1 MISRWNY
8 FSITIVMGVVL
19 LMFQMTNVM
28 LEQWNHYEENRFVRS
43 WEELPSESSA
53 YALNAAAAEENR
65 GVVVYI
71 GSESASA
78 FRVIQQW
85 AVYTKQN
92 FVSCGTMEEYQ
103 ECGRELAAYPGKV
116 VSVHSED
123 IDWEDGEIWEILEE
137 NAAADD
143 SLVFCGLPES
153 GAIKGNAGLRSLLGI
168 SRVRAEE
175 VSVEGLRL
183 EEGFLLGGG
192 AEYRSVDPEENRL
205 RQDMD
210 LTFPWYILSEDTE
223 IYMRGILENESLE
236 LQEMPPVIWR
246 SPVKEANIYAVNG
259 DYMEEAYGLGLL
271 SAMWADGKECEIYPV
286 VNAQNL
292 VAVNYPGLA
301 PENSEE
307 IQAIYGQDLERLLR
321 DSVWPV
327 FIAAYRQNTL
337 GLTCMLA
344 PQFDYKDKN
353 LPEQNQLL
361 YYMKH
366 LNEERAE
373 VGLSGGRICGTPLE
387 QKLLED
393 QWFMEGT
400 LPDYQFT
407 SFYSTEGGNLE
418 ETLQND
424 ILKPVRTVVSRYD
437 GEPEVFGYLNE
448 YVTRQALLTDG
459 VNYTYSQDFLT
470 KCMETALGYTS
481 VMVDMEKIA
490 YPEGSDRLNEMS
502 ASLGWNL
509 QNYFRG
515 YENFAGTTV
524 SESDERIRTFLAL
537 DYTKRIEGSTVYLE
551 LNNSETPAWFVL
563 RSGGKR
569 IRSVEG
575 GQWTRLEDG
584 SYLIETAGKHVAV
597 TLQNSTWS

>member
-28 LEQWNHYEENRFVRS
+28 LEQWNHYEENSFVRS

-53 YALNAAAAEENR
+53 YALNTTAAEENR

-71 GSESASA
+71 GSESARA
-78 FRVIQQW
+78 FQVTQQW

-103 ECGRELAAYPGKV
+103 ACVRKLAAYPGKI

-123 IDWEDGEIWEILEE
+123 IDWKDGKNWKILEE

-143 SLVFCGLPES
+143 TLVFCGLPES
-153 GAIKGNAGLRSLLGI
+153 SAIKGNAGLRSLLGI
-168 SRVRAEE
+168 SRVRSEE

-192 AEYRSVDPEENRL
+192 AEYRSVDPEENRQ

-223 IYMRGILENESLE
+223 IYMRGILEDESLE

-246 SPVKEANIYAVNG
+246 FPVKEANIYAVNG
-259 DYMEEAYGLGLL
+259 DYMEEAHGLGLL

-344 PQFDYKDKN
+344 PQFDYKDEN

-373 VGLSGGRICGTPLE
+373 VGLSDGRICGTPLE

-407 SFYSTEGGNLE
+407 SFYSTEGENLE

-424 ILKPVRTVVSRYD
+424 ILKPVRTVVSRYN
-437 GEPEVFGYLNE
+437 GELEVFGYLNE

-490 YPEGSDRLNEMS
+490 YPEGSDRLKEMS

-509 QNYFRG
+509 QNYFRS

-524 SESDERIRTFLAL
+524 SESDERIRSFLAL
-537 DYTKRIEGSTVYLE
+537 DYTKRIEGNTVYLE

-563 RSGGKR
+563 RSEGKG
-569 IRSVEG
+569 IQSVEG

-584 SYLIETAGKHVAV
+584 SYLIETAGKNVV
-597 TLQNSTWS
+597 ITLHNSTWR